1 MTGPLG
7 DLRRTSDG
15 LLEDL
20 ERLVALEEEKRT
32 VPADDPRLVELA
44 REVEEVAARVLA
56 HSAAQR
62 QLSEEVTSALPPD
75 APSIDETSRPIA
87 AILAE
92 WRATE
97 QQLATMEPDSP
108 DAAALERRIGLLRDE
123 YRRAYERAAG
133 RSGQQ

>member
-62 QLSEEVTSALPPD
+62 QLSEEVTSDLPPD

-97 QQLATMEPDSP
+97 HQLATIEPDSP

>member
-97 QQLATMEPDSP
+97 HQLATIEPDSP